1 MDLAGADDRQRVA
14 NLVERAPHAVAV
26 SAMSGEGCEDLLTL
40 IGRQVG
46 RDERPVR
53 VSVPHHDGATLA
65 WLYQV
70 GEVIERRD
78 DEAAVWL
85 VVRLDA
91 ANAGRLEKR
100 LGRPLDWA
108 DEAIKAAE

>member
-1 MDLAGADDRQRVA
+1 
-14 NLVERAPHAVAV
+14 
-26 SAMSGEGCEDLLTL
+26 
-40 IGRQVG
+40 
-46 RDERPVR
+46 
-53 VSVPHHDGATLA
+53 VPHHDGATLA

-70 GEVIERRD
+70 GEIVERRD